1 MAVSTVNISFQKQLL
16 SQIDE
21 LANEEARTRSEL
33 IREAVRMYIEKK
45 REWQHIFNYGKSIG
59 SMLNITENDVMKEIK
74 EYRKSKN
81 K

>member
-1 MAVSTVNISFQKQLL
+1 M

-45 REWQHIFNYGKSIG
+45 ENG
-59 SMLNITENDVMKEIK
+59 SVFLIMVKALDLP
-74 EYRKSKN
+74 
-81 K
+81 